1 MPGEVKALYLN
12 NESIAQA
19 AEYVEVADSCG
30 INAFVVDIMD
40 GGAIAYPSEVIET
53 VPPPPPTR
61 VPTTRWR
68 YIRRASRP

>member
-12 NESIAQA
+12 SESIAQA

-40 GGAIAYPSEVIET
+40 GGAIAYPSEVMKQYS
-53 VPPPPPTR
+53 PPPTR

>member
-40 GGAIAYPSEVIET
+40 GGAIAYP
-53 VPPPPPTR
+53 
-61 VPTTRWR
+61 
-68 YIRRASRP
+68 RR